1 MEVPF
6 LPVPRFTRPS
16 LRGWLIR
23 YLIALILVVLISNSG
38 IAGGYWYAERKLG
51 RAQRQD
57 VDLAESFGSAKN
69 FLIIG
74 SDSRAFVD
82 DPEEAEMFGTPE
94 AIAGQEADQVI
105 TGQRADAIMI
115 VRVDAKKKRALLVSI
130 PRDTKVTIAGLGT
143 NRINRAYTT
152 GAQQLIDTIHENFD
166 IPIHHY
172 VEVDFAG
179 FRQIVDSI
187 GGVRMYVPTPAR
199 DAKTGLDIKKGGCQT
214 LEGRQ
219 ALAWMRSRNYS
230 SYVQGEWRSDQT
242 ADFGRIARQQ
252 ALIRALMQQA
262 IRKGIRD
269 PRRANRLADS
279 TLDNLKI
286 DSELRLSDVLELAR
300 TLRSADPSVI
310 EMVRLPTTSANV
322 VEVTEEAEPLL
333 ARLRGELPQVTT
345 TVGQTPTAAAP
356 SASSAVVATTT
367 TTAREIGPC

>member
-6 LPVPRFTRPS
+6 LPVPRFTRLS
-16 LRGWLIR
+16 LRGWFIR

-94 AIAGQEADQVI
+94 AIAGQKADQVI

-172 VEVDFAG
+172 AEVDFAG

-187 GGVRMYVPTPAR
+187 GGVKMYVPTPSR

-214 LEGRQ
+214 LEGKQ

-230 SYVQGEWRSDQT
+230 SYVQGKWRADQA

-333 ARLRGELPQVTT
+333 ARLRGEQPLVTT
-345 TVGQTPTAAAP
+345 TVGQTPSAASAT
-356 SASSAVVATTT
+356 ASSAVGATTT